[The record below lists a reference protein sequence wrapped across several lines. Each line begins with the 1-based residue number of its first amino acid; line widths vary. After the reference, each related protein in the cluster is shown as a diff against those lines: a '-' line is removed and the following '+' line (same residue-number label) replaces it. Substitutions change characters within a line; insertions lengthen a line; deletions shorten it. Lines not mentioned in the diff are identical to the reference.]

1 MKKAFLFFS
10 VVYALMGYGCKEQL
24 NRVLTFR
31 ISNESECTVPGT
43 NLANPILN
51 NVIPTPPVP
60 TNSSQ
65 SFENEG
71 TNANLVKNIT
81 LEKLKLT
88 IASPNDAD
96 FRFIQSV
103 KIYIQADGL
112 PKALIASRENIP
124 ATIGKELDLEPTQV
138 KLDEYVKKPSYTLEN
153 EVVTRSA
160 PWPEMKVKINTT
172 FKVTADPL

>member
-1 MKKAFLFFS
+1 MKKISLCLVILS
-10 VVYALMGYGCKEQL
+10 LCLSYGCKEQL
-24 NRVLTFR
+24 QRLLTFR
-31 ISNESECTVPGT
+31 ISNESDYKVPG
-43 NLANPILN
+43 ASMVNPIFN
-51 NVIPTPPVP
+51 NVIPTPPVT

-65 SFENEG
+65 TFENEG
-71 TNANLVKNIT
+71 TNANLVKDIM

-88 IASPNDAD
+88 VTSPNDAD

-112 PKALIASRENIP
+112 TKTLIASRENIP
-124 ATIGKELDLEPTQV
+124 ATIGKELELSPTQA
-138 KLDEYVKKPSYTLEN
+138 KLDEYVKKSEYTLEN

-160 PWPEMKVKINTT
+160 PWPEMNIKINTT